1 MLDNTD
7 KEILEEL
14 SKNSRITMKDL
25 GKKVHLTGPA
35 TSARV
40 AKLEESGVIE
50 AYTIQVNRVKL
61 GCYLHAFITIITES
75 IFHQPYLSFIKT
87 QENYLINHYKISG
100 DGCYILECKFPST
113 DVMNQFLVELNKHAN
128 YKLSIV
134 IDKQ

>member
-1 MLDNTD
+1 MLDKTD
-7 KEILEEL
+7 GKILEEL
-14 SKNSRITMKDL
+14 SKNSRITMKEL

-40 AKLEESGVIE
+40 AKLEESGIIE
-50 AYTIQVNRVKL
+50 AYTIQVNRVTL
-61 GCYLHAFITIITES
+61 GCYLHAFIPIITES

-113 DVMNQFLVELNKHAN
+113 EVMNQFLGGT
-128 YKLSIV
+128 
-134 IDKQ
+134 KQACQL